1 MTGKSLRWCPVS
13 VFAFSVACLS
23 GPVMGGISTAPSR
36 QGLFLLREAWP
47 HATEASVCVN
57 TFILS
62 RISGGWRIAKD
73 AGLEM

>member
-36 QGLFLLREAWP
+36 QGLFLLREAWA
-47 HATEASVCVN
+47 HATEASACVN

-62 RISGGWRIAKD
+62 RISDGWCMAKD
-73 AGLEM
+73 AGMEM